1 MTLPTKIKNQIIAE
15 LNSIT
20 TETSFTNWLNDE
32 TIPPTFTNPLILVN
46 NSFFFREKIKSN
58 KSEKYLAFKVN
69 KTNKRFDTSK
79 CYVVQG
85 LKKLATFKI
94 IDKNDNRITAESIS
108 SVISTELSDLGELVF
123 TLIGEIQDVYTF
135 SEEVKTTDI
144 KKITLNP
151 NHHQDFEFVG
161 TEVIVKKSQDRNFVI
176 TEVKNHLTA
185 NGKNIPEEIEKT
197 IDKTLTEIEKKAY
210 CDLTV
215 PTSINPS
222 TDYFL
227 DLIVNII
234 DGHINNYRT
243 HLPNISTNPQSY
255 NEVLRVSYNFVSD
268 VNKLMELLINVC
280 DIKPLISWMTI
291 SKYFK
296 IENSF
301 QNLPKGFSNKKPDIK
316 EYESIV
322 KNARNKTFHQLF
334 PFSKSLEFNITRL
347 NDIKLR
353 MFSDYGNKK
362 QNQLT
367 FQDKELADLLL
378 GFTRVVEQNVSDEF
392 WRKNLD
398 VMIAINEMIKAVS
411 KSLKL
416 IKE

>member
-1 MTLPTKIKNQIIAE
+1 MTLPTKIKNQVIAE
-15 LNSIT
+15 LDSIT
-20 TETSFTNWLNDE
+20 TEQSFQNWLRDE
-32 TIPPTFTNPLILVN
+32 SIPPTFTSPLILIN
-46 NSFFFREKIKSN
+46 NSFFFREKIKTN

-79 CYVVQG
+79 CFVVQG
-85 LKKLATFKI
+85 VKKLSTFKF
-94 IDKNDNRITAESIS
+94 IDKDDIRITTETISRVIS
-108 SVISTELSDLGELVF
+108 SELNNLGELVF
-123 TLIGEIQDVYTF
+123 TLIGEIQDIHTF
-135 SEEVKTTDI
+135 SQEIETTDI
-144 KKITLNP
+144 KKITLNA
-151 NHHQDFEFVG
+151 NHHQDFEVVG
-161 TEVIVKKSQDRNFVI
+161 TEVTIKKSQDRNFVI

-185 NGKNIPEEIEKT
+185 NGKNIPGDIAKT
-197 IDKTLTEIEKKAY
+197 IDKALTEIEKKAY
-210 CDLTV
+210 CDLTI
-215 PTSINPS
+215 PANIDPNK
-222 TDYFL
+222 DYFL

-234 DGHINNYRT
+234 EGHINNYRT
-243 HLPNISTNPQSY
+243 HLPNISTNSQSY
-255 NEVLRVSYNFVSD
+255 NEILRVAYNFVSD
-268 VNKLMELLINVC
+268 VNKLMILLINVC
-280 DIKPLISWMTI
+280 DIKPLVSWMTI

-316 EYESIV
+316 EYESII

-334 PFSKSLEFNITRL
+334 PFSKSLEFNISRL
-347 NDIKLR
+347 KDIKLR

-398 VMIAINEMIKAVS
+398 VMIAINEMIKSVS